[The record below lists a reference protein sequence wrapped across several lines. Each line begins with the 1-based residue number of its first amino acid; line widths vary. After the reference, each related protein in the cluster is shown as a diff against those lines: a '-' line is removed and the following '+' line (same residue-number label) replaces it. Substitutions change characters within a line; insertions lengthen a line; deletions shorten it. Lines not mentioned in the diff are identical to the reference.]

1 MKAALPSALRRI
13 SIALALLPTL
23 PATSS
28 AGETGFYAGIS
39 MGLAATEFDTARNES
54 DLNAALQPLGV
65 SVRASGTDDSKA
77 AFKLH
82 AGYRV
87 TRFLAF
93 EGTYTFA
100 SDLGETYRIVS
111 GGTGMIRTSF
121 DVQSAQFS
129 ALGLLP
135 LGEQAAL
142 FVRGGANVWHLKSSA
157 TVSGPGGTVRINESD
172 SGVGAVLGAGALV
185 RFGDRWGA
193 RLEWERMFDVG
204 DPATTGQGDIDLI
217 TVGLQY
223 HF

>member
-1 MKAALPSALRRI
+1 MNFALPSAVKRI
-13 SIALALLPTL
+13 SIALALLSNL
-23 PATSS
+23 PAG
-28 AGETGFYAGIS
+28 AWADETGFYAGVS
-39 MGLAATEFDTARNES
+39 MGLATTKFDTARNEA

-65 SVRASGTDDSKA
+65 SVRASGTDDSQA

-87 TRFLAF
+87 NRFLAF
-93 EGTYTFA
+93 EGAYA
-100 SDLGETYRIVS
+100 IANDLGETYQIVS
-111 GGTGMIRTSF
+111 GGSGMIRTSF

-135 LGEQAAL
+135 LGERAAL
-142 FVRGGANVWHLKSSA
+142 FARGGANVWTLKASG

-193 RLEWERMFDVG
+193 RLDWERMFDVG
-204 DPATTGQGDIDLI
+204 DPASTGQGDIDLI